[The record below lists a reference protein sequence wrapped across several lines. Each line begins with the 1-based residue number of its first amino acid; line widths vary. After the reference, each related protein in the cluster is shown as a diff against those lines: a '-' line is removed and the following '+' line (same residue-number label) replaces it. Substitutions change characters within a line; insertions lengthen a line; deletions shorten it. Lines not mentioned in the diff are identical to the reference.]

1 MCMNGAADTGLF
13 RMFRR
18 RVIKYI
24 AYRRAKKLYD
34 AINRQIA
41 VLESRFVKPLR
52 HA

>member
-1 MCMNGAADTGLF
+1 MSSAADNGLF
-13 RMFRR
+13 RIFRR

-34 AINRQIA
+34 AINRQIQG
-41 VLESRFVKPLR
+41 LESGFVKPLR